1 MSDMALATLTK
12 EAISLSYEEQRE
24 LLDVLS
30 ISVKN
35 IKRKRRRK
43 LDFDSYV
50 IPCKRANFADSYIQE
65 LRSNDIV

>member
-35 IKRKRRRK
+35 MERKRRRK

-50 IPCKRANFADSYIQE
+50 IPCERANFADSYIQE
-65 LRSNDIV
+65 IRSNDRV